1 MPISDRRD
9 FLNGISNAMALAAL
23 GKKVVQRSAGRKNV
37 LFLAV
42 DDLRASLGCFG
53 DRYHNA

>member
-1 MPISDRRD
+1 MPISDRRV

-23 GKKVVQRSAGRKNV
+23 GKKVVRRSAGRKNV

-42 DDLRASLGCFG
+42 DDLRVSLGCFG